1 LNVFKTGENTV
12 LDLEG
17 DFHAVLC
24 AFFDDEWLVLEG
36 LEIFLAMELD
46 LDVWS
51 TFNLFL

>member
-1 LNVFKTGENTV
+1 M
-12 LDLEG
+12 LDSEG
-17 DFHAVLC
+17 DFHAVLS

-36 LEIFLAMELD
+36 LEIFLAVEFD